1 MARFIEKQYGY
12 RISIDEELYLLI
24 HIREYWTNSTASSQ
38 VCYYSVKQDLALKG
52 TFPGKMCSLRLG
64 LSFSGYFRDT
74 YINYSNEVKIWI
86 TQVLQRKSCS
96 V

>member
-1 MARFIEKQYGY
+1 MNNK
-12 RISIDEELYLLI
+12 S
-24 HIREYWTNSTASSQ
+24 SSQ

-74 YINYSNEVKIWI
+74 YINSNEVKIWI
-86 TQVLQRKSCS
+86 TQMLQRKSCS

>member
-1 MARFIEKQYGY
+1 MPIRGVEKVARFIEKQYGY

-24 HIREYWTNSTASSQ
+24 HIKRILTNSIASSQ

-64 LSFSGYFRDT
+64 LLFPDTSGY
-74 YINYSNEVKIWI
+74 I
-86 TQVLQRKSCS
+86 
-96 V
+96 